1 VTTPGQLPDS
11 AATAA
16 APATYR
22 LVVVPGDGIG
32 PEVISGGR
40 RVLEAAGR
48 LFGFGF
54 EWHEVL
60 IGGVAMTAYGVPMR
74 DEDLAAC
81 AAADAV
87 YFGAIGDPKYDDPKA
102 KVRPEQAL
110 LALRKGLGLYANL
123 RPVTVQQVLRS
134 SSPVRESLLEGV
146 DMMIVREL
154 TGGLYFGKPSGQ
166 SDGPNGRE
174 VVDTLAYTEGE
185 IRRVVTLAFELARG
199 RRKKLT
205 SVDKANVLSSSR
217 LWRTIVEEVRPEY
230 PDVTVEHRLVDA
242 CAMTLIQRP
251 AVFDVIVTEN
261 LFGDIL
267 SDEASVLAG
276 SLGMLPSAS
285 IGEKRTAH
293 GVHGLYEPI
302 HGSAPDI
309 AGKDVANPLATI
321 LSAAMMLR
329 WSLGRP
335 APAEAIE
342 AAVGAVLADG
352 YRTPDL
358 VAATGDQPGQKKVGT
373 QAMAD
378 AVVAALEMGAAGY
391 AAGPSQKLAVG
402 ANTGA
407 AESAVPR

>member
-1 VTTPGQLPDS
+1 MSENAPSNVPGRGVSTP
-11 AATAA
+11 
-16 APATYR
+16 APTYR

-32 PEVISGGR
+32 PEVIAGGR

-48 LFGFGF
+48 IFGFGF
-54 EWHEVL
+54 EWQEVL
-60 IGGVAMTAYGVPMR
+60 IGGVAIDAYGVPMR

-87 YFGAIGDPKYDDPKA
+87 YFGAIGDPRYDDPKA

-123 RPVTVQQVLRS
+123 RPVTVQPVLRG

-146 DMMIVREL
+146 DMLIVREL
-154 TGGLYFGKPSGQ
+154 TGGLYFGKPSEQ
-166 SDGPNGRE
+166 RQGPDGRE
-174 VVDTLAYTEGE
+174 VVDTLFYTEGE
-185 IRRVVTLAFELARG
+185 IRRVVKLAFELARG

-217 LWRTIVEEVRPEY
+217 LWRTIVEETKPEY

-285 IGEKRTAH
+285 ICERRTAY
-293 GVHGLYEPI
+293 GLHGLYEPI

-321 LSAAMMLR
+321 LSGAMMLR
-329 WSLGRP
+329 WSLGQP
-335 APAEAIE
+335 AAAEAIE
-342 AAVGAVLADG
+342 KAVADALAGG
-352 YRTPDL
+352 YRMPDL
-358 VAATGDQPGQKKVGT
+358 VAATGDLAGQRRVGT

-378 AVVAALEMGAAGY
+378 AVVAALEAGAAGS
-391 AAGPSQKLAVG
+391 AAAAS
-402 ANTGA
+402 TGA
-407 AESAVPR
+407 GAKAAAR